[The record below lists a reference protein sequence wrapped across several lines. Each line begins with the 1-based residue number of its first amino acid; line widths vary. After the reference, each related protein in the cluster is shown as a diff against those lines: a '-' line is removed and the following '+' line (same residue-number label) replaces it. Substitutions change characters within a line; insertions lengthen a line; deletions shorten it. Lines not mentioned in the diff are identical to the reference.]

1 MFRRSDIQGLRA
13 IAVVAVVLFHLN
25 PVLLSGGFLGVDVF
39 FVISGFVIGRLLL
52 NELSQTGRIQLKT
65 FFARR
70 IFRLLPA
77 LAVVTITVVA
87 FAHMF
92 FTSRALHDTVNI
104 TATSTVT
111 GTSNWII
118 AWLSGGYFGEAPE
131 QNPLLHTWSLSAEWQ
146 FYLLIPLIF
155 WGVQRLNSSNQV
167 KRTILLS
174 LLFALSVTSF
184 LLNFAEL
191 PNLLEERVE
200 VSGYYS
206 PVGRFW
212 QFFAGVIVAAYE
224 EKALPNRRVS
234 ETLGVVGFALLLV
247 SFVLF
252 FGGMQT
258 PGRSTLVPVLA
269 TVLLIVAGSHP
280 AAFASRAMSS
290 RPLTWLGDHSYSIYL
305 WHWPILFFARRL
317 GFLDTILEFLI
328 VIVIVLVVS
337 ALSYRLVEVPM
348 RYPLVSS
355 AKGNAL
361 VALSLL
367 LLPVLVVSGWSYGS
381 DRYQSFL
388 ERKGIIESI
397 AGEVGHDYF
406 HQAIANRFSECSDK
420 TIRDNA
426 LFWNSFLRC
435 QQTPAVRDI
444 SVAVIGDSHAEHL
457 FFGLAEASPGIGV
470 AYYIQSELPVPESS
484 QVMADIIERTANS
497 QSIETVIVNAFWV
510 VRGVPE
516 DELRGVIEKFSKSG
530 KTVILTN
537 DIPSAANLDPSGCKV
552 SPVVFGKR
560 ECQFE
565 VYRFDR
571 LAEINETLTR
581 VASETDAILFDS
593 YSLICP
599 LNEQVCS
606 MSVLSQDGSEKVIYR
621 DGNHLNLEGSKL
633 IGDELAKLIDRPK

>member
-258 PGRSTLVPVLA
+258 PGHSTLVPVLA

-305 WHWPILFFARRL
+305 WHWPILALGLSAGFAESTGSKWVLIGISLALAGITRYLIENPIQRRPV
-317 GFLDTILEFLI
+317 TPSLI
-328 VIVIVLVVS
+328 ITL
-337 ALSYRLVEVPM
+337 
-348 RYPLVSS
+348 
-355 AKGNAL
+355 
-361 VALSLL
+361 
-367 LLPVLVVSGWSYGS
+367 
-381 DRYQSFL
+381 
-388 ERKGIIESI
+388 
-397 AGEVGHDYF
+397 
-406 HQAIANRFSECSDK
+406 AIAM
-420 TIRDNA
+420 
-426 LFWNSFLRC
+426 
-435 QQTPAVRDI
+435 
-444 SVAVIGDSHAEHL
+444 
-457 FFGLAEASPGIGV
+457 GV
-470 AYYIQSELPVPESS
+470 
-484 QVMADIIERTANS
+484 
-497 QSIETVIVNAFWV
+497 TVLMGA
-510 VRGVPE
+510 G
-516 DELRGVIEKFSKSG
+516 
-530 KTVILTN
+530 
-537 DIPSAANLDPSGCKV
+537 
-552 SPVVFGKR
+552 
-560 ECQFE
+560 
-565 VYRFDR
+565 
-571 LAEINETLTR
+571 
-581 VASETDAILFDS
+581 
-593 YSLICP
+593 
-599 LNEQVCS
+599 
-606 MSVLSQDGSEKVIYR
+606 
-621 DGNHLNLEGSKL
+621 
-633 IGDELAKLIDRPK
+633 